1 MRRVFFIIVFLSLG
15 AVKTMGQDE
24 QEATQMDELFH
35 VGRKWVIMNEAKPAP
50 GLDRLFSI
58 TGYECEDNE
67 VVEGHL
73 CYVLSDYSMW
83 VDNPFDVDE
92 DVLFSDNIV
101 YGKTIRKRNIYI
113 YRDGSKYYQLY
124 TAGSEYGEELIFD
137 FSVNKGDTIHHF
149 LPYMADDPLSE
160 DHYMVTAVGDTVLER
175 SSDKRVRK
183 WVYVIYPY
191 GNYRG
196 DLWIEDIG
204 SLSNGPVGSQFDF
217 AGSRSVL
224 FKCFDDSNIYYND
237 QTVPWDKNLISSI
250 NKIDDDKDTDSKRTG
265 SDRRIYT
272 LQGIKTDAPS
282 KGIHIIRYSDGTV
295 KKVYTR

>member
-1 MRRVFFIIVFLSLG
+1 MIRRVILLYVLLPLGIVASR
-15 AVKTMGQDE
+15 GQDNQNKTE
-24 QEATQMDELFH
+24 MDEIFQE
-35 VGRKWVIMNEAKPAP
+35 GRKWIVMNEIFVSPTV
-50 GLDRLFSI
+50 GRRVFSI
-58 TGYECEDNE
+58 TGYECEGDN
-67 VVEGHL
+67 VVDGHL
-73 CYVLSDYSMW
+73 CNVLSCYSMYDI
-83 VDNPFDVDE
+83 DNPFDVTEEALYSEGNTDPE
-92 DVLFSDNIV
+92 SKV
-101 YGKTIRKRNIYI
+101 YI

-196 DLWIEDIG
+196 DLWIEGIG

-272 LQGIKTDAPS
+272 LQGIKTDTPS
-282 KGIHIIRYSDGTV
+282 KGIRIIRYSDGTV

>member
-1 MRRVFFIIVFLSLG
+1 MIRRVILLYVLLPLGIVASR
-15 AVKTMGQDE
+15 GQDNQNKTE
-24 QEATQMDELFH
+24 MDEIFQE
-35 VGRKWVIMNEAKPAP
+35 GRKWIVMNEIFVSPTV
-50 GLDRLFSI
+50 GRRVFSI
-58 TGYECEDNE
+58 TGYECEGDN
-67 VVEGHL
+67 VVDGHL
-73 CYVLSDYSMW
+73 CNVLSCYSMYDI
-83 VDNPFDVDE
+83 DNPFDVTEEALYSEGNTDPE
-92 DVLFSDNIV
+92 SKV
-101 YGKTIRKRNIYI
+101 YI

-196 DLWIEDIG
+196 DLWIEGIG

-282 KGIHIIRYSDGTV
+282 KGIHIIRYSDGRV
-295 KKVYTR
+295 KKVYKR

>member
-1 MRRVFFIIVFLSLG
+1 MIRRVILLYVLLPLGIVASR
-15 AVKTMGQDE
+15 GQDNQNKTE
-24 QEATQMDELFH
+24 MDEIFQE
-35 VGRKWVIMNEAKPAP
+35 GRKWIVMNEIFVSPTV
-50 GLDRLFSI
+50 GRRVFSI
-58 TGYECEDNE
+58 TGYECEGDN
-67 VVEGHL
+67 VVDGHL
-73 CYVLSDYSMW
+73 CNVLSCYSMYDI
-83 VDNPFDVDE
+83 DNPFDVTEEALYSEGNTDPE
-92 DVLFSDNIV
+92 SKV
-101 YGKTIRKRNIYI
+101 YI

-196 DLWIEDIG
+196 DLWIEGIG

-224 FKCFDDSNIYYND
+224 FKCFDDSNIFYND

-282 KGIHIIRYSDGTV
+282 KGIHIIRYSDGRV
-295 KKVYTR
+295 KKVYKR